1 MSIQGE
7 QPADPDE
14 SSASRV
20 ARIIDAV
27 AYAAVS
33 LLRSHDVEAEI
44 PDVLRV
50 LGEAADVSR
59 IYVYQNTKVAGELAD
74 IERFEW
80 VSPGVQPTFESRNE
94 SVPYLPDYER
104 YIRVLGTGGVIAE
117 LTEDAPAPERA
128 WLERDEVLS
137 SALVPIFDRDSWW
150 GYIGFDDCW
159 TERRWASAELS
170 ALRVAAET
178 IGAALERQALD
189 STLAEMRAR
198 LRELEN
204 PDG

>member
-1 MSIQGE
+1 MSLQGE
-7 QPADPDE
+7 PPGRASE
-14 SSASRV
+14 AAASRV

-27 AYAAVS
+27 AYAAVA

-50 LGEAADVSR
+50 IGEAADVSR
-59 IYVYQNTKVAGELAD
+59 IYVYQNTKLDDELAD

-159 TERRWASAELS
+159 TPRRWGSAELS

-204 PDG
+204 PDS